1 MKKIIYIFGG
11 GLFSHVR
18 MHNAL
23 AAMSFGGTARK
34 LTKMFNSELEKQN
47 LSNEYEVKTI
57 FTKMA
62 DPQNSKLVTN
72 EDVAEVIDKLIA
84 DPQTKAIILN
94 AAMCDF
100 DGQVGDIPSG
110 EKAKRL
116 SSRSKEDLVIK
127 LTPKEKIINRIRKT
141 RKDIFAVGF
150 KTTDDDTATVQYQKG
165 LKLMKDNS
173 LNLVLVNDLVK
184 MTNMIVVPEEATYRA
199 NNRNDSLE
207 LLASIT
213 IARMRNTFTRST
225 VVDGESIDWNS
236 DEVPS
241 NLRAVVNHCIEKG
254 AYKPFQGKT
263 VGHFAVKIADGI
275 VYTSKR
281 KTNFNELDKIGLV
294 KIESKNENE
303 VIAYG
308 AKPSVGGQSQRII
321 FKDHPGMECIAH
333 FHCPVKKDATHMLEI
348 PVMPQWPNECGSH
361 ECGKN
366 TSRGLRSFDMGDG
379 DFIKVVYL
387 EEHGPNIVFNKTINA
402 DKVIGFIDANF
413 DLAAKTGGVFENV
426 EHY

>member
-18 MHNAL
+18 MHNSL

-34 LTKMFNSELEKQN
+34 LEKMFNTELEKQN

-62 DPQNSKLVTN
+62 EPQNSKLVTN

-100 DGQVGDIPSG
+100 DGQVGDVPSG
-110 EKAKRL
+110 EHAKRL

-127 LTPKEKIINRIRKT
+127 LTPKEKIINRIRKN

-199 NNRNDSLE
+199 NNRKDSLE
-207 LLASIT
+207 LLTSIT

-225 VVDGESIDWNS
+225 VVEGESIDWNS
-236 DEVPS
+236 EEVPS

-333 FHCPVKKDATHMLEI
+333 FHCPVKKDATHMREI

-426 EHY
+426 ENY

>member
-18 MHNAL
+18 MHNSL

-94 AAMCDF
+94 TAMCDF

-207 LLASIT
+207 LLTSIT

-294 KIESKNENE
+294 KIESKNDNE

>member
-94 AAMCDF
+94 TAMCDF
-100 DGQVGDIPSG
+100 DGQVGDISSG

-116 SSRSKEDLVIK
+116 SSRSNEDLVIK

-207 LLASIT
+207 LLTSIT